1 MNVAIVGAGLI
12 GHKRAKTLGQKHRLL
27 AVADLDLGRAERL
40 AQDFAGCRSFSDWRP
55 AVEFPGVELVIV
67 ATTNNMLT
75 PVSLAALALDRHV
88 LVEKPAARNAAE
100 IRPLLEASRHS
111 RGLVKVGF
119 NHRFH
124 PALLKAR
131 EIWESGVLGQLMYI
145 RGRYGHGGRLGYEK
159 EWRSIPEIAGGG
171 ELLDQGVHLI
181 DLSRWFAGE
190 FDTVSGHIGTYYWD
204 MPVEDNGFL
213 LLKTARQQVAWL
225 HVSCSETRNIFS
237 FEIFG
242 REGKLEIQGLGG
254 SYGLEGLSHY
264 QLLPELGPPMITSWQ
279 WPFEDKSWQAELDYF
294 VKCLEE
300 GSSPEGNLQDALA
313 TLEII
318 QTIYDQ
324 HDGAARAKDER

>member
-1 MNVAIVGAGLI
+1 MNVVIVGAGLI
-12 GHKRAKTLGQKHRLL
+12 GQKRAKILGAKHRLL
-27 AVADLDLGRAERL
+27 AVADIDQKRAENL
-40 AQDFAGCRSFSDWRP
+40 AQNFGDCQAFGDWRQ
-55 AVEFPGVELVIV
+55 AVELPGVDLVIV
-67 ATTNNMLT
+67 ATTNNILT
-75 PVSLAALALDRHV
+75 PVTQAAIELERHV

-100 IRPLLEASRHS
+100 IRPLVEASRHS
-111 RGLVKVGF
+111 KGLVKVGF

-131 EIWESGVLGQLMYI
+131 EIWESGVLGELMYI

-159 EWRSIPEIAGGG
+159 EWRAIPEIAGGG

-190 FDTVSGHIGTYYWD
+190 FPAVSGHVGTYYWN

-213 LLKTARQQVAWL
+213 MLKTAKQQVAWL

-254 SYGLEGLSHY
+254 SYGLEGLTHY
-264 QLLPELGPPMITSWQ
+264 QLLPELGPPMISSWQ
-279 WPFEDKSWQAELDYF
+279 WPFEDKSWAAELDYF
-294 VKCLEE
+294 VKCIES
-300 GSSPEGNLQDALA
+300 GQPPEGNLDDALA
-313 TLEII
+313 ALEII
-318 QTIYDQ
+318 QSIYDQ
-324 HDGAARAKDER
+324 NRDMTQ